1 MKIEICPDLEAGGDP
16 ASMETPRLQPTEVLS
31 PENPYAMG
39 ALALLIGDMD
49 GAFVDVLG
57 RLHENFG

>member
-1 MKIEICPDLEAGGDP
+1 
-16 ASMETPRLQPTEVLS
+16 METPRLPPTEVLS